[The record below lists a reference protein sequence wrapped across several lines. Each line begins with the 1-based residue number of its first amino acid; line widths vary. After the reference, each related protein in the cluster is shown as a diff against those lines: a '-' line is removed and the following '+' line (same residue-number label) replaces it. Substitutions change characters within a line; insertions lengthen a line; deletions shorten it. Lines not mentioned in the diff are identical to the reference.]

1 MDNSISNVSFG
12 TRIITTMQGRDGIL
26 KPAAR
31 RFKQLTKNIPGELY
45 IERELDSGK
54 NSPISSFIFNGVTFV
69 TKELHNELSK
79 PLNPKTKKKAVNA
92 LAEKL
97 KYTLDALV
105 IESKHNEK
113 ADPIL
118 CQISRINKL
127 IERHT
132 RSRKQE
138 IENKNLDMVKKYDVI
153 INHLTAK
160 LEKLKVNLKTIQD
173 STLKKLDRIKNKGID
188 LESYRDF
195 LSGSF
200 ELNLK

>member
-1 MDNSISNVSFG
+1 M
-12 TRIITTMQGRDGIL
+12 L
-26 KPAAR
+26 
-31 RFKQLTKNIPGELY
+31 
-45 IERELDSGK
+45 
-54 NSPISSFIFNGVTFV
+54 
-69 TKELHNELSK
+69 
-79 PLNPKTKKKAVNA
+79 
-92 LAEKL
+92 
-97 KYTLDALV
+97 
-105 IESKHNEK
+105 
-113 ADPIL
+113 
-118 CQISRINKL
+118 
-127 IERHT
+127 T